1 MTNKKS
7 IKVLLVE
14 DEYNSRKL
22 IVDYLSAYGFEVE
35 AVDDGLSAIERINEH
50 RYDIMILDLRL
61 PGQNGF
67 VVAEQIRRTKN
78 GAELPIVVTSAFTD
92 QANKLKAYQA
102 GANFFLSKPIDLRE
116 LKMIVQNT
124 VIKIIQE

>member
-1 MTNKKS
+1 MADK

-22 IVDYLSAYGFEVE
+22 IVDYLSACGFEVE
-35 AVDDGLSAIERINEH
+35 AVDDGLSAIEKIDEH
-50 RYDIMILDLRL
+50 QYDIMILDLRL

-67 VVAEQIRRTKN
+67 VVAEQTRRTKN

-102 GANFFLSKPIDLRE
+102 GANFFLNKPIDLRE
-116 LKMIVQNT
+116 LKMIVQNIVVKT
-124 VIKIIQE
+124 TQE